1 MVSSFGV
8 RKGAWTEEEDILLRK
23 CVEKYGEGRWCQIP
37 LKAGL
42 NRCRKSCRMR
52 WLNYLKPNVKR
63 GQFSVGEVDLIIRLH
78 KLLGNRW
85 SLIAG
90 RLPGRTAND
99 VKNYWNTNLRK
110 KVVSGTREAQTEPE
124 PEPEPKSITRDNI
137 IKPRPRNFKNLCWLS
152 AEKGTPFINVGSQY
166 GDDLCKPYSTIALPP
181 SDADEA
187 ERMWWESLLD
197 DKEINLPNSNSCE
210 NSCRLGSGSA
220 TNQEPINSTLF
231 VEDNPAGG
239 IMIGDVLS
247 DQGQNRWVDIS
258 FDADLWSLIDTEI
271 DQQ

>member
-1 MVSSFGV
+1 MVSSFV

-110 KVVSGTREAQTEPE
+110 KVVSSTREAQTEPE
-124 PEPEPKSITRDNI
+124 PKAITKANI
-137 IKPRPRNFKNLCWLS
+137 IKPRPHKFKSLCWLGG
-152 AEKGTPFINVGSQY
+152 KGIPFFNGGFQY
-166 GDDLCKPYSTIALPP
+166 GYDLCKPCSTSALSP
-181 SDADEA
+181 SDIIEV
-187 ERMWWESLLD
+187 ESMWGESLLD
-197 DKEINLPNSNSCE
+197 DKEINISNNKRC
-210 NSCRLGSGSA
+210 LGSGSEA
-220 TNQEPINSTLF
+220 DREPINSLF
-231 VEDNPAGG
+231 VEDNAPEG
-239 IMIGDVLS
+239 ILIADVFCCE
-247 DQGQNRWVDIS
+247 QGQHCWSDLS
-258 FDADLWSLIDTEI
+258 FDADLWNLVNT
-271 DQQ
+271 